1 MNKDVSTTHA
11 HPASETECN
20 GQPLLFP
27 ELSAKTVTVNFDGGH
42 VSRDG
47 GGVLLARLDRSSGYL
62 QRFST
67 CFRDHRDPDQTEH
80 RLLELLRPR
89 VYALALGYEDLND
102 HDRLRLD
109 PLLASLCG
117 KKDPLGEDRQRDQD
131 QGKALAGKSTLN
143 RLELTPPQASAASRY
158 KKIVADP
165 QALEDYFIDEWVR
178 SLAQDARQVILDL
191 DRTDAPLYGE
201 QEGRFFHGYCDE
213 YCYPPLYLFA
223 GDWPVGAALH
233 TAESEPLAE
242 ILRLLATIVE
252 RVRRRRPQGRLVV
265 RGDSG
270 FCRDALMRWCEP
282 HGVKYVLGLARNAVL
297 ERILRGSLRTAQSM
311 WTFNRSQTERG
322 YKDFRC
328 RAQTWGKAK
337 RPVVGKAEW
346 TPEGAN
352 PRFVITNLTTEEY
365 GAQALYE
372 QGYCAR
378 GNMENRI
385 KEQKLD
391 LFADR
396 TSTGTLRANPLRLWL
411 STLAYLLV
419 NQLRRVGLAGTKL
432 AQATCGTIR
441 LRLFKIGAVVRVT
454 VRRGWVSLSSAYP
467 LAELFE
473 LVARRLRLRE
483 SG

>member
-1 MNKDVSTTHA
+1 MPTHR
-11 HPASETECN
+11 ASETECRD
-20 GQPLLFP
+20 QALLFR
-27 ELSAKTVTVNFDGGH
+27 ELTARTVTVNFEGGH
-42 VSRDG
+42 VSSDG
-47 GGVLLARLDRSSGYL
+47 GGVLLARLDRSFGYL
-62 QRFST
+62 QRFAT
-67 CFRDHRDPDQTEH
+67 CFQDHRDPELTEH
-80 RLLELLRPR
+80 QVLELLRQR
-89 VYALALGYEDLND
+89 VYGLALGYEDLND

-117 KKDPLGEDRQRDQD
+117 KPDPLGEDRQRDQD
-131 QGKALAGKSTLN
+131 KGKALAGKSTLN
-143 RLELTPPQASAASRY
+143 RLELTPPDASAGSRY

-178 SLAQDARQVILDL
+178 SLAQDGRQVILDL

-201 QEGRFFHGYCDE
+201 QEGRFFHGYYDE
-213 YCYPPLYLFA
+213 YCYTPLYIFA
-223 GDWPVGAALH
+223 GDWPVVAALH
-233 TAESEPLAE
+233 TAESEHLAE
-242 ILRLLATIVE
+242 ILRLLAKIVE
-252 RVRRRRPQGRLVV
+252 RVRRRRPQVRLVI

-270 FCRDALMRWCEP
+270 FCRDELMRWCEQ

-297 ERILRGSLRTAQSM
+297 ERILRGSLRTAKSM
-311 WTFNRSQTERG
+311 LTFNGSQTERV
-322 YKDFRC
+322 YKDFRY
-328 RAQTWGKAK
+328 RAQTWGPAK
-337 RPVVGKAEW
+337 RRVVGKAEW
-346 TPEGAN
+346 TKEGAN
-352 PRFVITNLTTEEY
+352 PRFVITNLTMEEY

-372 QGYCAR
+372 QVYCAR

-396 TSTGTLRANPLRLWL
+396 TSTGTLRANQLRLWL

-441 LRLFKIGAVVRVT
+441 VRLFKIGAVVRVT
-454 VRRGWVSLSSAYP
+454 VRRVWVSLSSAYP
-467 LAELFE
+467 LAELFG